1 MKEDFRSVCFK
12 ILFSSNIDID
22 NFSLGKN
29 ELSENQIVRAEQLIF
44 NTKNQYENIKNL
56 IIKYS
61 DNWNYERIAKTE
73 KISLILGISE
83 LSLNLTPL
91 KVIVSEWTKLT
102 DKHSSS
108 EGAKFVNA
116 ILDMIGKNEF
126 KYWSITYQK
135 RTKCF
140 Y

>member
-12 ILFSSNIDID
+12 ILFSSNIDVD

-29 ELSENQIVRAEQLIF
+29 ELSENQIIRAEQLIL

-56 IIKYS
+56 IVKYS

-126 KYWSITYQK
+126 KN
-135 RTKCF
+135 
-140 Y
+140 

>member
-12 ILFSSNIDID
+12 ILFSSDIDID
-22 NFSLGKN
+22 NFFIVSN
-29 ELSENQIVRAEQLIF
+29 ELSENQKIRAEQLIL
-44 NTKNQYENIKNL
+44 NTKNQYENIKSF

-83 LSLNLTPL
+83 LSLKLTPL

-126 KYWSITYQK
+126 KN
-135 RTKCF
+135 
-140 Y
+140 

>member
-29 ELSENQIVRAEQLIF
+29 ELSENQIIRAEQLIL
-44 NTKNQYENIKNL
+44 NTKNQYESIKNL

-126 KYWSITYQK
+126 KN
-135 RTKCF
+135 
-140 Y
+140 

>member
-29 ELSENQIVRAEQLIF
+29 DLSENQIIRAEQLIL
-44 NTKNQYENIKNL
+44 NTQNQYENIKNF

-126 KYWSITYQK
+126 KN
-135 RTKCF
+135 
-140 Y
+140 

>member
-29 ELSENQIVRAEQLIF
+29 ELSENQIVRAEQLIL

-56 IIKYS
+56 IVKYS

-73 KISLILGISE
+73 KISLILGVSE

-126 KYWSITYQK
+126 KN
-135 RTKCF
+135 
-140 Y
+140 

>member
-29 ELSENQIVRAEQLIF
+29 ELSENQLIRAEQLIL
-44 NTKNQYENIKNL
+44 NTKNQFENIKNL
-56 IIKYS
+56 IVKYS

-83 LSLNLTPL
+83 LSLKLTPL

-126 KYWSITYQK
+126 KN
-135 RTKCF
+135 
-140 Y
+140 

>member
-1 MKEDFRSVCFK
+1 MKEGFRSVCFK

-29 ELSENQIVRAEQLIF
+29 ELSENQIIRAEQLIL

-56 IIKYS
+56 IVKYS

-126 KYWSITYQK
+126 KN
-135 RTKCF
+135 
-140 Y
+140 

>member
-12 ILFSSNIDID
+12 ILFSSNLDVD
-22 NFSLGKN
+22 NFSLSKN
-29 ELSENQIVRAEQLIF
+29 DLSENQIIRAEQLIL

-56 IIKYS
+56 IVKYS

-108 EGAKFVNA
+108 DGAKFVNA

-126 KYWSITYQK
+126 KN
-135 RTKCF
+135 
-140 Y
+140 

>member
-12 ILFSSNIDID
+12 ILFTSNIDID

-29 ELSENQIVRAEQLIF
+29 ELSENQIIRAEQLIL

-126 KYWSITYQK
+126 KNWNITYKK
-135 RTKCF
+135 RTKWF

>member
-1 MKEDFRSVCFK
+1 MKEDFRNVCFK

-29 ELSENQIVRAEQLIF
+29 ALSENQIIRAEQLIL
-44 NTKNQYENIKNL
+44 NNKNQYENIKNL
-56 IIKYS
+56 IVKYS

-83 LSLNLTPL
+83 LSINLTPL

-126 KYWSITYQK
+126 KN
-135 RTKCF
+135 
-140 Y
+140 

>member
-12 ILFSSNIDID
+12 ILFSSDIDID
-22 NFSLGKN
+22 DFSLVSN
-29 ELSENQIVRAEQLIF
+29 ELSENQKIRAEQLIL
-44 NTKNQYENIKNL
+44 NTKNQFEDIKNF
-56 IIKYS
+56 IINYS

-83 LSLNLTPL
+83 LSLKLTPL

-126 KYWSITYQK
+126 KN
-135 RTKCF
+135 
-140 Y
+140 

>member
-1 MKEDFRSVCFK
+1 MKEDFRSICFK

-22 NFSLGKN
+22 NFSLIKN
-29 ELSENQIVRAEQLIF
+29 ELSENQTIRAEQLIL

-56 IIKYS
+56 IVKYS

-126 KYWSITYQK
+126 KDWNITY
-135 RTKCF
+135 
-140 Y
+140 

>member
-12 ILFSSNIDID
+12 ILFSSSIDID

-29 ELSENQIVRAEQLIF
+29 ELSENQIIRAEQLIL

-61 DNWNYERIAKTE
+61 DNWNYERIVKTE

-126 KYWSITYQK
+126 KN
-135 RTKCF
+135 
-140 Y
+140 

>member
-29 ELSENQIVRAEQLIF
+29 DLSENQIIRSEQLIL
-44 NTKNQYENIKNL
+44 NTKNQYENIKYL

-126 KYWSITYQK
+126 KN
-135 RTKCF
+135 
-140 Y
+140 

>member
-22 NFSLGKN
+22 NISLGKN
-29 ELSENQIVRAEQLIF
+29 ELSENQIIRAEQLIL

-56 IIKYS
+56 IVKYS

-126 KYWSITYQK
+126 KN
-135 RTKCF
+135 
-140 Y
+140 

>member
-22 NFSLGKN
+22 NLSLGKN
-29 ELSENQIVRAEQLIF
+29 ELSENQIVRAEQLIL
-44 NTKNQYENIKNL
+44 NTKNHYENIKNL
-56 IIKYS
+56 IVKYS

-126 KYWSITYQK
+126 KN
-135 RTKCF
+135 
-140 Y
+140 

>member
-12 ILFSSNIDID
+12 ILFSSDIDID
-22 NFSLGKN
+22 NFSMVSN
-29 ELSENQIVRAEQLIF
+29 ELSENQKIRAEQLIL
-44 NTKNQYENIKNL
+44 NTKNQFEDIKNL
-56 IIKYS
+56 IINYS

-73 KISLILGISE
+73 KISLILGLSE
-83 LSLNLTPL
+83 LSLKLTPL

-116 ILDMIGKNEF
+116 ILDIIGKNEF
-126 KYWSITYQK
+126 KN
-135 RTKCF
+135 
-140 Y
+140 

>member
-29 ELSENQIVRAEQLIF
+29 ELSENQIIRAEQLIL

-56 IIKYS
+56 IVKYS

-108 EGAKFVNA
+108 DGAKFVNA

-126 KYWSITYQK
+126 KN
-135 RTKCF
+135 
-140 Y
+140 

>member
-22 NFSLGKN
+22 NLSLGKN

-126 KYWSITYQK
+126 KY
-135 RTKCF
+135 
-140 Y
+140 

>member
-29 ELSENQIVRAEQLIF
+29 DLSENQIIRAEQLIL
-44 NTKNQYENIKNL
+44 NTQNQYENIKNF
-56 IIKYS
+56 IVKYS

-126 KYWSITYQK
+126 KNWNITYQK
-135 RTKCF
+135 RTKWF

>member
-12 ILFSSNIDID
+12 ILFSSDIDID
-22 NFSLGKN
+22 NFSIVSN
-29 ELSENQIVRAEQLIF
+29 ELSENQNIRAEQLIL
-44 NTKNQYENIKNL
+44 NTKNQYENIKSF

-83 LSLNLTPL
+83 LSLKLTPL

-126 KYWSITYQK
+126 KK
-135 RTKCF
+135 
-140 Y
+140 

>member
-29 ELSENQIVRAEQLIF
+29 DLSENQLIRAEQLIL

-126 KYWSITYQK
+126 KI
-135 RTKCF
+135 
-140 Y
+140 

>member
-12 ILFSSNIDID
+12 ILFSSNIDIND
-22 NFSLGKN
+22 LSLGKN
-29 ELSENQIVRAEQLIF
+29 ELSENQIIRAEQLIL

-126 KYWSITYQK
+126 KN
-135 RTKCF
+135 
-140 Y
+140 

>member
-29 ELSENQIVRAEQLIF
+29 ELSENQLIRAEQLIL

-56 IIKYS
+56 IVKYS

-83 LSLNLTPL
+83 LSLKLTPL

-126 KYWSITYQK
+126 KN
-135 RTKCF
+135 
-140 Y
+140 

>member
-22 NFSLGKN
+22 NFSLSKN
-29 ELSENQIVRAEQLIF
+29 DLSENQIIRSEQLIL
-44 NTKNQYENIKNL
+44 NTKNQYEDIKNL

-126 KYWSITYQK
+126 KN
-135 RTKCF
+135 
-140 Y
+140 

>member
-12 ILFSSNIDID
+12 ILFSSDIDID
-22 NFSLGKN
+22 NFSIVSN
-29 ELSENQIVRAEQLIF
+29 ELSENQNIRAEQLIL
-44 NTKNQYENIKNL
+44 NTKNQYENIKSL

-83 LSLNLTPL
+83 LSLKLTPL

-126 KYWSITYQK
+126 KN
-135 RTKCF
+135 
-140 Y
+140 

>member
-29 ELSENQIVRAEQLIF
+29 ELSENQIIRAEQLIL
-44 NTKNQYENIKNL
+44 NSKIQYENIKNL

-126 KYWSITYQK
+126 KN
-135 RTKCF
+135 
-140 Y
+140 

>member
-1 MKEDFRSVCFK
+1 MKEDFRNVCFK
-12 ILFSSNIDID
+12 ILFSSNIDIE

-29 ELSENQIVRAEQLIF
+29 DLSENQIIRAEQLIL
-44 NTKNQYENIKNL
+44 NTQNQYENIKNF
-56 IIKYS
+56 IVKYS

-126 KYWSITYQK
+126 KN
-135 RTKCF
+135 
-140 Y
+140 

>member
-12 ILFSSNIDID
+12 ILFSSDIDIN
-22 NFSLGKN
+22 NFSMESS
-29 ELSENQIVRAEQLIF
+29 ELSENQKIRAEQLIL
-44 NTKNQYENIKNL
+44 NTKNQFEDIKNL
-56 IIKYS
+56 IINYS

-73 KISLILGISE
+73 KIMLILGISE
-83 LSLNLTPL
+83 LSLKLTPL

-126 KYWSITYQK
+126 KNWNITY
-135 RTKCF
+135 
-140 Y
+140 

>member
-22 NFSLGKN
+22 NFSLIKN
-29 ELSENQIVRAEQLIF
+29 ELSENQTIRAEQLIL
-44 NTKNQYENIKNL
+44 NTKNHYENIKNL
-56 IIKYS
+56 IVKYS

-108 EGAKFVNA
+108 EGAKYVNA

-126 KYWSITYQK
+126 KD
-135 RTKCF
+135 
-140 Y
+140 

>member
-29 ELSENQIVRAEQLIF
+29 DLSENQIIRSEQLIL

-56 IIKYS
+56 IVKYS

-126 KYWSITYQK
+126 KN
-135 RTKCF
+135 
-140 Y
+140 

>member
-29 ELSENQIVRAEQLIF
+29 ELSENQIIRAEQLIL

-56 IIKYS
+56 IVKYS

-126 KYWSITYQK
+126 KNWNIKY
-135 RTKCF
+135 
-140 Y
+140 

>member
-29 ELSENQIVRAEQLIF
+29 ELSENQIIRAEQLIL

-56 IIKYS
+56 IVKYS
-61 DNWNYERIAKTE
+61 DNWDYERIAKTE
-73 KISLILGISE
+73 KISLILGLSE

-126 KYWSITYQK
+126 KNWTITY
-135 RTKCF
+135 
-140 Y
+140 

>member
-29 ELSENQIVRAEQLIF
+29 ELSENQIIRAEQLIL

-56 IIKYS
+56 IVKYS

-126 KYWSITYQK
+126 KI
-135 RTKCF
+135 
-140 Y
+140 

>member
-29 ELSENQIVRAEQLIF
+29 DLSENQIIRSEQLIL

-126 KYWSITYQK
+126 KN
-135 RTKCF
+135 
-140 Y
+140 

>member
-29 ELSENQIVRAEQLIF
+29 DLSENQLIRAEQLIL

-126 KYWSITYQK
+126 KIWNIKYQK
-135 RTKCF
+135 RTKWF
-140 Y
+140 H

>member
-12 ILFSSNIDID
+12 ILFSSDIDID
-22 NFSLGKN
+22 NFSMVSS
-29 ELSENQIVRAEQLIF
+29 ELSENQKIRAEQLIL
-44 NTKNQYENIKNL
+44 NTKNQFEDIKNL
-56 IIKYS
+56 IINYS

-73 KISLILGISE
+73 KIMLILGISE
-83 LSLNLTPL
+83 LSLKLTPL

-126 KYWSITYQK
+126 KN
-135 RTKCF
+135 
-140 Y
+140 

>member
-12 ILFSSNIDID
+12 ILFSSDIDID
-22 NFSLGKN
+22 NFSMVSN
-29 ELSENQIVRAEQLIF
+29 ELSENQKIRAEQLIL
-44 NTKNQYENIKNL
+44 NTKNQFADIKNL
-56 IIKYS
+56 IINYS

-83 LSLNLTPL
+83 LSLKLTPL

-126 KYWSITYQK
+126 KN
-135 RTKCF
+135 
-140 Y
+140 

>member
-29 ELSENQIVRAEQLIF
+29 ELSENQIVRAEQLIL

-56 IIKYS
+56 IVKYS

-126 KYWSITYQK
+126 KY
-135 RTKCF
+135 
-140 Y
+140 